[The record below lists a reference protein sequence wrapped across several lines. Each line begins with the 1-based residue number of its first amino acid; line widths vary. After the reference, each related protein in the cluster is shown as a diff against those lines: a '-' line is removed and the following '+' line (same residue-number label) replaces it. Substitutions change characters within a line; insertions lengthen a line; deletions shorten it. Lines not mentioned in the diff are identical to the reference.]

1 VTAEQQSPDVQPRQI
16 LNALRQGRLS
26 RRDFVVR
33 AAALGFSA
41 AAINAFLVA
50 CGGSA
55 TSTPA
60 TGGATTSTSSSTSKA
75 ATSSAAS
82 TSAASTSAAAS
93 SAGSS
98 SAASGGSSSAASGSS
113 SSSSAAGGSGTP
125 AAAGTPAPGNAKYN
139 LNNPPAV
146 ANASDAKKYSGQ
158 KITYYGDTGGI
169 GNELDKTIS
178 AKFQQETGVEVQVI
192 PRPQDTNDTYALY
205 QRAFQGQSAG
215 LDVLMI
221 DVVYPAA
228 FAPHLIDLK
237 PKLGDMTTDMLKSIV
252 DNNTVDGHLV
262 AMPYFGD
269 NGFLY
274 YRKDLLQKYSISAP
288 PKTWDE
294 LQQQA
299 KKIMDGEK
307 GSNPNFTGFVFQGK
321 AYEGLT
327 CDALEWIAS
336 NGGGLIIEGGKV
348 TVDNDKAAAA
358 LTTIKGFVNTISP
371 QGVTGYTETE
381 TANTFV
387 GGNAAFARNW
397 PYMYAL
403 GVAPESKI
411 NGKFDLAPLPVGPS
425 GQKPVA
431 CLGGWQ
437 LGVPKYSKVQD
448 AAQEFV
454 RYMCSKEVSTY
465 RAIIGNYV
473 PLYTDVAQNADV
485 LQAQPYLKVRDN
497 IDIVVR
503 PSNGLGEKYNQGSTF
518 FYQGV
523 NQVLTGQDPK
533 RELQQIAQQ
542 LQAVVRK

>member
-1 VTAEQQSPDVQPRQI
+1 VTTEQQSPGVQPRQI

-33 AAALGFSA
+33 AATLGFSA
-41 AAINAFLVA
+41 AAINAFLIA
-50 CGGSA
+50 CGGNA
-55 TSTPA
+55 TATPA
-60 TGGATTSTSSSTSKA
+60 TGGAAGATTSASKSSS
-75 ATSSAAS
+75 SSAAS
-82 TSAASTSAAAS
+82 TSAASSSAAT
-93 SAGSS
+93 S
-98 SAASGGSSSAASGSS
+98 SAASGAASSAASGSTS
-113 SSSSAAGGSGTP
+113 SATSTNASGAAGG
-125 AAAGTPAPGNAKYN
+125 AAGTPAPGNAKYN

-146 ANASDAKKYSGQ
+146 ANAADAKKYSGQ
-158 KITYYGDTGGI
+158 KITFYGDNGGI
-169 GNELDKTIS
+169 GAELDKAIS

-192 PRPQDTNDTYALY
+192 PRPADTNDTYALY

-228 FAPHLIDLK
+228 FAPHLIDLQ
-237 PKLGDMTTDMLKSIV
+237 PKLGDMTKDMLKSIV
-252 DNNTVDGHLV
+252 DNDTVDGHLV

-274 YRKDLLQKYSISAP
+274 YRTDLLQKYGFNAP

-307 GSNPNFTGFVFQGK
+307 GSNANFTGFVFQGK

-336 NGGGLIIEGGKV
+336 NGGGLIIENGKV
-348 TVDNDKAAAA
+348 TVDNDKAAAV

-411 NGKFDLAPLPVGPS
+411 NGKFDLAPLPIGPS
-425 GQKPVA
+425 GQKPVG

-448 AAQEFV
+448 AAQEFI

-465 RAIIGNYV
+465 RAVIGNYV
-473 PLYTDVAQNADV
+473 PLYTDVAQNPDV
-485 LQAQPYLKVRDN
+485 QQAQPYLKVREN

-542 LQAVVRK
+542 LQSVVRK